1 MLSQNVDGLSA
12 RLDAV
17 LWKIK
22 GLHQTKPLLAVF
34 FQEHHLHRARAAGI
48 NATQKA
54 RNLGF
59 HLILNPP
66 PDNERKGGTAI
77 LIPYDQIEI
86 KKDEHGLDAAVARV
100 DATVKKTQDGRF
112 TSCDVTLN
120 GSTIR
125 LATAY
130 APQSPPQRVQFFKD
144 IKPLINKNAIFGL
157 DANCV
162 PDPTVDLKRDDTTTP
177 YDNRGADELEDAILS
192 HDLTDTAREYYG
204 DTPFFT
210 NVHNTVTRARGEVVP
225 TPGITAAQVA
235 RGVPHPG
242 HHTTPWRPG
251 VHISRPG
258 VRA

>member
-1 MLSQNVDGLSA
+1 MRQEAPPHRLHPGLVVRPLRADGAQRLSEHATGRDGQGDASGRPRFHPYPGWHVPCTLIWPPERLRAHNPRSIPACVVDRACDRVAHPPHPWVRDLHEEGVEPHPGPCVLSQNVDGLSA

-100 DATVKKTQDGRF
+100 NATVKKSQDGRF

-130 APQSPPQRVQFFKD
+130 APQSAPQRVQF
-144 IKPLINKNAIFGL
+144 
-157 DANCV
+157 
-162 PDPTVDLKRDDTTTP
+162 LKT
-177 YDNRGADELEDAILS
+177 LS
-192 HDLTDTAREYYG
+192 R
-204 DTPFFT
+204 
-210 NVHNTVTRARGEVVP
+210 
-225 TPGITAAQVA
+225 
-235 RGVPHPG
+235 
-242 HHTTPWRPG
+242 
-251 VHISRPG
+251 
-258 VRA
+258 